1 MVFKFRQIICV
12 YYDYLLNSKKEWYV
26 VGESVTTSSLCYTNL
41 YGIKIYTNYMTA
53 RRHVYPVMSAPQSVR
68 SGNGHI
74 FNFLIL
80 VFRL

>member
-1 MVFKFRQIICV
+1 MSWEKVLP
-12 YYDYLLNSKKEWYV
+12 LL
-26 VGESVTTSSLCYTNL
+26 LC
-41 YGIKIYTNYMTA
+41 IKIYTNYMTA

-68 SGNGHI
+68 SGNGLI

>member
-26 VGESVTTSSLCYTNL
+26 VGESV
-41 YGIKIYTNYMTA
+41 KIYTNYMTA